1 MKKTYRHPA
10 LRSVPL
16 SAVMH
21 ALSDP
26 WRLKIV
32 RHLAKAGDLECS
44 CSDVDMA
51 VSKATRSHHFQ
62 VLREAGLVR
71 MRSEGNK
78 CRTSLRT
85 ADLEKRFPG
94 LLKFLSSTKGAL

>member
-1 MKKTYRHPA
+1 MKSYRHPG

-16 SAVMH
+16 SVVMQ

-32 RHLAKAGDLECS
+32 RQLAKAGDLEFTCS
-44 CSDVDMA
+44 EFDMDIC
-51 VSKATRSHHFQ
+51 KATRSHHFQ
-62 VLREAGLVR
+62 VLREAGVLR
-71 MRSEGNK
+71 MRSDGNK
-78 CRTSLRT
+78 CRTSLRR

-94 LLKFLSSTKGAL
+94 LLDFIAGHDGPI